1 MSTVQEYA
9 EYAAHRAP
17 AAAAAARPAA
27 TRVVFCSYPS
37 LYSSAVLST
46 LIDAAEIEVVGAV
59 CSTRLYRKRP
69 GLARNALAFA
79 RQSGWAYVA
88 YHMLVTDV
96 FHAVQPFAAR
106 KGVRQV
112 CARRHIPVHE
122 TADINSAD
130 ALQFLRAISPDLIV
144 SAYFNQFVKQE
155 VRELPRYGS
164 INIHPSLLPRF
175 RGADPVFHALLGRE
189 SDLGVTVHCM
199 DDAFDT
205 GSVLRQAVVPADD
218 YGSLLDCYDA
228 LFERG
233 AQLAVQAIS
242 DIRHGIPGLPQP
254 SGGAYFGWPTRD
266 GTEAFRGQGGRFAT
280 VRSFM
285 NAISSRTETR
295 KA

>member
-1 MSTVQEYA
+1 MSVPQDDGA
-9 EYAAHRAP
+9 RSGG
-17 AAAAAARPAA
+17 AAAGRASP
-27 TRVVFCSYPS
+27 TRVLFCSYPS
-37 LYSSAVLST
+37 LYSSTVLDV
-46 LIDAAEIEVVGAV
+46 LLNAADIEVVGAV
-59 CSTRLYRKRP
+59 CSTRLFTRRA
-69 GLARNALAFA
+69 GLARSALAFA
-79 RQSGWAYVA
+79 RQSGWAYVG
-88 YHMLVTDV
+88 YHILVTDV
-96 FHAVQPFAAR
+96 FHALQPFVSR
-106 KGVRQV
+106 KGMRRMCAVR
-112 CARRHIPVHE
+112 RIPVHD

-130 ALQFLRAISPDLIV
+130 ALQFLRAICPDLIV

-205 GSVLRQAVVPADD
+205 GSVLRQAVVPASD
-218 YGSLLDCYDA
+218 YGSLLDCYHA

-233 AQLAVQAIS
+233 AQLAVQAID
-242 DIRHGIPGLPQP
+242 DIRHEITGLPQP
-254 SGGAYFGWPTRD
+254 PGGAYFGWPTRD
-266 GTEAFRGQGGRFAT
+266 GTDAFRGQGGRFAT

-295 KA
+295 NA

>member
-1 MSTVQEYA
+1 MSTVQEYPADRVPEA
-9 EYAAHRAP
+9 EAAV
-17 AAAAAARPAA
+17 RPTV

-37 LYSSAVLST
+37 LYSSAVLRT
-46 LIDAAEIEVVGAV
+46 LIDAAEIDVVGAV
-59 CSTRLYRKRP
+59 CSTRLYKKRP

-96 FHAVQPFAAR
+96 FHAVQPFASR
-106 KGVRQV
+106 KGVRQL
-112 CARRHIPVHE
+112 CARRRIPVHE
-122 TADINSAD
+122 TTDINSAD
-130 ALQFLRAISPDLIV
+130 ALQFLRAISPDLII

-155 VRELPRYGS
+155 ARELPRYGS
-164 INIHPSLLPRF
+164 INIHPSLLPCF

-189 SDLGVTVHCM
+189 STLGVTVHYM

-205 GSVLRQAVVPADD
+205 GSVLRQAVLPVGG

-242 DIRHGIPGLPQP
+242 DICHGIPGLPQAP
-254 SGGAYFGWPTRD
+254 GGAYFGWPTRD
-266 GTEAFRGQGGRFAT
+266 SAKAFRGQGGRFAT
-280 VRSFM
+280 VRGFM

-295 KA
+295 NA